1 MVDKITKEKKK
12 EKKKSCCVSAEF
24 PKVERDEIVG
34 LDAVPF
40 YSWRILIQL
49 GFGNPNLDLVFFVVF
64 DSSFFNCEWNSLSER
79 LSRGSWD

>member
-1 MVDKITKEKKK
+1 MEKLPQI
-12 EKKKSCCVSAEF
+12 SCCVSAEF
-24 PKVERDEIVG
+24 PKVERDDPAC

-64 DSSFFNCEWNSLSER
+64 DFSFVFVFNCEWNSLSER
-79 LSRGSWD
+79 LFRGMKFFK